1 MSRSYFITATDTGAG
16 KTFAASLIARAL
28 RLKGADVG
36 VMKPVESGCREID
49 GSLVPEDAVAL
60 KAASASGDAIEDICP
75 YRLSQPLSP
84 HLAARLSGVRIDFE
98 VIKSGYRKL
107 SARHELMLVEGAG
120 GLLTPLTDD
129 KTVADLIVAL
139 RLPVIIAATS
149 KLGVINHTLLTVEAA
164 RNRGI
169 EVRAIILNGD
179 PEASDGSMKYNSKE
193 IERMT
198 SLHVFDF
205 PRAKKEA
212 PGLAAGGLIACLFQ

>member
-28 RLKGADVG
+28 KLKGVDVG

-60 KAASASGDAIEDICP
+60 KAASSSADAIEEICP

-84 HLAARLSGVRIDFE
+84 HLAARLSEVKIDFE

-120 GLLTPLTDD
+120 GLLAPLTDD
-129 KTVADLIVAL
+129 KTVADLVVAL
-139 RLPVIIAATS
+139 RLPVIIAAAS

-169 EVRAIILNGD
+169 EVRAIILNGNS
-179 PEASDGSMKYNSKE
+179 EAVDGSMKYNSKE
-193 IERMT
+193 IERIT
-198 SLHVFDF
+198 GLHVFDF
-205 PRAKKEA
+205 SRAKKEA
-212 PGLAAGGLIACLFQ
+212 PDLTAGGLLDCLF

>member
-16 KTFAASLIARAL
+16 KTFAATSIARAL
-28 RLKGADVG
+28 KLKGVDVG

-60 KAASASGDAIEDICP
+60 KAASASEDTIEEICP

-84 HLAARLSGVRIDFE
+84 HLAARLSGIRIDFE
-98 VIKSGYRKL
+98 VIKSGYQKL
-107 SARHELMLVEGAG
+107 SARHALMLVEGAG
-120 GLLTPLTDD
+120 GLLTPLTDEL
-129 KTVADLIVAL
+129 TVADLVVAL

-149 KLGVINHTLLTVEAA
+149 KLGVINHALLTVEAA

-169 EVRAIILNGD
+169 EVRAIVLNGNPD
-179 PEASDGSMKYNSKE
+179 ASDGSIKYNSKE
-193 IERMT
+193 IERIT
-198 SLHVFDF
+198 GLHVFDF

-212 PGLAAGGLIACLFQ
+212 PGLVAGGLLDCLFQ